1 MIRAPQARLR
11 RSPAQAPDAPEISL
25 EGPATAPHSPYLV
38 ARLSGQ
44 KPNLY
49 GTVKF
54 AIVAREIRA
63 LGDRLGRPPRV
74 LDLGCSTSI
83 SRHYLEMNGL
93 AFEYCGVDYEAQFSP
108 DIVMDVRELYVRRDE
123 LPWTPDV
130 IMLLDVLEHLPG
142 KAQDIEAVMR
152 ACDALIPA
160 HGLVLV
166 VVPQLYR
173 LDRLKLPHLHYPEH
187 QVRLTLREW
196 RAIIERATSVARVRG
211 VGYLSCLPYLP
222 MLSPF
227 YREDNAWGRLFH
239 RLRGHVFEWG
249 PLKPVERALTGALGR
264 LPGFKG
270 WCNSSLLICVG
281 RRHARG

>member
-1 MIRAPQARLR
+1 MALADIDPRRAAVAAETRD
-11 RSPAQAPDAPEISL
+11 DAAMGGGGES
-25 EGPATAPHSPYLV
+25 AAHSPYLV

-63 LGDRLGRPPRV
+63 LAARLGRPPRI

-93 AFEYCGVDYEAQFSP
+93 EFEYCGVDYEAAFAP
-108 DIVMDVRELYVRRDE
+108 DLVMDVREIHERRAE

-142 KAQDIEAVMR
+142 QARDIEAVMR
-152 ACDALIPA
+152 SCNALAPA
-160 HGLVLV
+160 HGLILV

-173 LDRLKLPHLHYPEH
+173 LDRLKLAHLHYPEH
-187 QVRLTLREW
+187 QVRMTLREW
-196 RAIIERATSVARVRG
+196 RGVIEPTTRIEKVRG

-222 MLSPF
+222 MLSPW
-227 YREDNAWGRLFH
+227 YREDNAWGRLF
-239 RLRGHVFEWG
+239 RLLRGSVFEWG
-249 PLKPVERALTGALGR
+249 PLKPVERVVTAVLGR
-264 LPGFKG
+264 APVLKG
-270 WCNSSLLICVG
+270 WCNSALLICRSSDSPG
-281 RRHARG
+281 